1 MPNVSIIPCS
11 SYDKN
16 KVYGAVSKAIA
27 DIGFDIKR
35 GSKVLLKPN
44 VLSNKKPEDGVTT
57 HPSVIDAVCRIL
69 KEKDCS
75 IIIAESSGFGSTIK
89 NFEIAGIAE
98 IAKKYNAKL
107 VSLGSENLIVKK
119 IPGAKVLKETRISKI
134 LFDANLIINM
144 PKMKTHS
151 LVKYTG
157 AVKNVFGCI
166 PGAIKQDYHII
177 APDEERFCQL
187 LVDVY
192 SLIRPQL
199 SIMDGIIAMEGN
211 GPSNGTLKKVNLI
224 IASDS
229 APALDFAAEKIIGL
243 EGKVYTTKFAVER
256 GFLDPASVQISGQIK
271 NIRFRSPTANVS
283 FVPGIIREK
292 FFKYVTPDPVLVREK
307 CTKCGTCAKVCHSEA
322 IVLGPYPIF
331 DRSKCIHCYCCHEM
345 CPYNAIDLKRKP
357 IIEMISRIKKKI
369 S

>member
-1 MPNVSIIPCS
+1 MPKVSIVQCN
-11 SYDKN
+11 SYQN
-16 KVYGAVSKAIA
+16 AKVYKAVHKAIS
-27 DIGFDIKR
+27 DIGFDIKP

-44 VLSNKKPEDGVTT
+44 VLSNKRPEDGITT

-89 NFEIAGIAE
+89 NFEIAGIAG
-98 IAKKYNAKL
+98 IARKYNAKL
-107 VSLGSENLIVKK
+107 VSLSSENLIVKK
-119 IPGAKVLKETRISKI
+119 IPDAKVLKETRISKT
-134 LFDANLIINM
+134 LFDADLIINM

-166 PGAIKQDYHII
+166 PGAIKQDYHVI

-192 SLIRPQL
+192 SLIKPKL
-199 SIMDGIIAMEGN
+199 SIMDGIIAIEGN
-211 GPSNGTLKKVNLI
+211 GPSSGTLKKAGLI

-243 EGKVYTTKFAVER
+243 EGKVYTTKFAAER
-256 GFLDPASVQISGQIK
+256 GFLDRSSVNISGEIK
-271 NIRFRSPTANVS
+271 NIKFKLPIANTS
-283 FVPGIIREK
+283 LVPGIIREK

-307 CTKCGTCAKVCHSEA
+307 CTKCGTCAKVCHSKA
-322 IVLGPYPIF
+322 IMLKPYPIF
-331 DRSKCIHCYCCHEM
+331 DRGKCIHCYCCHEM

-357 IIEMISRIKKKI
+357 IIEVISKI
-369 S
+369 